1 MTLFGCLFDRSFIK
15 RQFLSILRPIEIA
28 FIFTAFFFCPVPS
41 SWGASVVF
49 NTEGSTLWTVPA
61 GATSITV
68 KAWGGGGGGGGAG
81 EQMSGAAGGGAGFA
95 QATLNVTPG
104 ESLSIYVGG
113 AGDRGRNSNN
123 RTGGGGQGGGY
134 SGVKRGGTDL
144 VIAAGGGGGG
154 GGDNASGTPPGA
166 GGAGGGTPGGAGGP
180 SDTAAGGGGGTSSA
194 GGAAGGGSAT
204 AGSSL
209 TGGKGGSDGTG
220 GGAGGS
226 GGTNAGGNGG
236 SGTAGR
242 PGGGG
247 GGAGKYG
254 GGGGEQA
261 DSGATSGAGGGGGSS
276 YTTGTATSTSAGSGR
291 NAGNNGDPDYADDA
305 GKGGNATG
313 AVSARVGVKGRVV
326 ITYATATS
334 YTITASSGANGSI
347 SPSGPVSVPAGDSLS
362 FTISPNP
369 GCMILQVLV
378 DGVAVG
384 AVSSYTFTNVN
395 ANHTIQASFAGQYTI
410 NTIAGSHGSISP
422 PGPVSIASGG
432 TQSFSILPDSGYT
445 VDRVLVDGVSV
456 GAVSSYLFTNVN
468 ADHTIEAQFVSGTAP
483 PDLSTC
489 LNISDIPLEVR
500 RLSAPPNIMV
510 LFDDS
515 GSMDWEILMPG
526 SDDGVYYDGS
536 KNNYYVFDNPCGST
550 VGSKGCHDDTWRI
563 LARGSSRLV
572 WRTQWFGQNKTYYNP
587 AITYEPWQ
595 TMTSQYDNSDPDTPR
610 SHPLLAA
617 PTFNL
622 SNSYD
627 TVGSLEV
634 IADNE
639 NPAVFT
645 KTGSWTAASD
655 VQAYNDTYYITAQ
668 DDSDVTATWSPYLL
682 AGQYQ
687 VFTRYRAADNREN
700 QVPYKITHAGGTST
714 VLVDQR
720 EHGGEWVSLGSYNF
734 ATGTANV
741 TIAFHVDEN
750 DEDRVC
756 ADAVKFVPQGSIPVD
771 IKNAHYYVWSGL
783 TSTPY
788 LVIIDGGVIKYYQVN
803 DYNADGKVDP
813 GELVETIS
821 PPADVVTGR
830 TYVQERQ
837 NFANWFTF
845 FRRRIF
851 AAQYAVGKII
861 KSMQGVRVGIY
872 SINKKIIQ
880 PVLPVKVE
888 GQDEGA
894 TLLSLLYNVQ
904 ARGYTP
910 LQTGLEAVGR
920 YYDKGD
926 DKKLDG
932 TAGDDSPWYSDANGG
947 SCQQAFTIMITDGYY
962 NGDPPYNTSIQ
973 NVDGDN
979 GSPYADSYSRTLADI
994 AMYYYER
1001 DLNTTLNDSLPVN
1014 PYDDA
1019 THQHMVTYSIGFG
1032 VFGSLN
1038 QNDYDAA
1045 LKHKVSGASI
1055 VWPDP
1060 QNSDATKIDD
1070 LWHAAVNGRGS
1081 YLTATNP
1088 EELTE
1093 SLLEVM
1099 QNMELRVQS
1108 SAQVAVT
1115 GDKLY
1120 QKLTPNLLMFQNIYS
1135 SDGWT
1140 GDIKAYSV
1148 DPVTGA
1154 VDTNHPE
1161 WSAAEKLLGKTSD
1174 SRIIATYTGSAGTP
1188 FRYGSLTASQKSQLD
1203 ANYLVDSTRAQN
1215 LVNFLRGDA
1224 SNEVLYGGT
1233 FRNRFARLGD
1243 IVHSAP
1249 VFSHGIL
1256 YAGSNDGLL
1265 HAFNANSGVELFAYA
1280 PNLVFD
1286 HLKELAG
1293 TSYAHRYFV
1302 DLTPSVSDLKFGAT
1316 TKTYLVGG
1324 LGKGGRGY
1332 FALDVTGLTQTN
1344 VPSSENSLAQKVM
1357 WEYPRAGTSSSEIA
1371 DLGYS
1376 FSRANIVR
1384 SNAAAA
1390 AAAAGIVIFGNGYDS
1405 SNGHAVLYILRADT
1419 GELLKRIDT
1428 GVGSCNGLSSAI
1440 TVDVNY
1446 DNKVDYVYAGD
1457 LKGNLWKFDLTSTD
1471 YNQWGVAY
1479 SSAGTPKPLFKT
1491 PGQPI
1496 TTKPNVMYHCTK
1508 DGYMVLFG
1516 TGRYLN
1522 EDDLSDSSPQA
1533 VYGIWDYGDDADDS
1547 EYVGTLAAGALTDT
1561 NLPGTVSL
1569 LQQVVVDERTV
1580 NGMKLRTLA
1589 AQAADWKATSTSGGP
1604 CGDNSGTQ
1612 GCDPNPPGNHPDP
1625 LRHAGWY
1632 LNLPGARERVVSD
1645 VIVRS
1650 GVLTVVSHAPSNS
1663 LCGGSGESWLMTMDA
1678 CSGARLSKA
1687 FFDINNDGKIDSAD
1701 LVNIG
1706 TPENPIMVVPSG
1718 IRYDGKVQPPAYLIM
1733 PNGTEN
1739 LYMSSTKAK
1748 IETQRERA
1756 AKLGM
1761 TYWRVMH

>member
-1 MTLFGCLFDRSFIK
+1 M
-15 RQFLSILRPIEIA
+15 
-28 FIFTAFFFCPVPS
+28 
-41 SWGASVVF
+41 
-49 NTEGSTLWTVPA
+49 
-61 GATSITV
+61 
-68 KAWGGGGGGGGAG
+68 
-81 EQMSGAAGGGAGFA
+81 
-95 QATLNVTPG
+95 
-104 ESLSIYVGG
+104 
-113 AGDRGRNSNN
+113 
-123 RTGGGGQGGGY
+123 
-134 SGVKRGGTDL
+134 
-144 VIAAGGGGGG
+144 
-154 GGDNASGTPPGA
+154 
-166 GGAGGGTPGGAGGP
+166 
-180 SDTAAGGGGGTSSA
+180 
-194 GGAAGGGSAT
+194 
-204 AGSSL
+204 
-209 TGGKGGSDGTG
+209 
-220 GGAGGS
+220 
-226 GGTNAGGNGG
+226 
-236 SGTAGR
+236 
-242 PGGGG
+242 
-247 GGAGKYG
+247 
-254 GGGGEQA
+254 
-261 DSGATSGAGGGGGSS
+261 
-276 YTTGTATSTSAGSGR
+276 
-291 NAGNNGDPDYADDA
+291 
-305 GKGGNATG
+305 
-313 AVSARVGVKGRVV
+313 V
-326 ITYATATS
+326 ITYATAIS
-334 YTITASSGANGSI
+334 YTITASSGPNGSI
-347 SPSGPVSVPAGDSLS
+347 SPGTTSVPAGNSLS
-362 FTISPNP
+362 FTISPNS

-378 DGVAVG
+378 DGVAMG

-432 TQSFSILPDSGYT
+432 TQSFSILSDSGYT

-468 ADHTIEAQFVSGTAP
+468 ADHTIEAQFVSSVAP

-515 GSMDWEILMPG
+515 GSMDWEILIPG
-526 SDDGVYYDGS
+526 SDDGGYSD
-536 KNNYYVFDNPCGST
+536 KYYVFDNPCGNT
-550 VGSKGCHDDTWRI
+550 VGPKGCHDDTWGI

-572 WRTQWFGQNKTYYNP
+572 WRTQWFSQNKTYYNP

-595 TMTSQYDNSDPDTPR
+595 TMTGQYDNSDPDTPR
-610 SHPLLAA
+610 SHPLLAT

-627 TVGSLEV
+627 TVASLGEV
-634 IADNE
+634 IADDE
-639 NPAVFT
+639 NLAVFS
-645 KTGSWTAASD
+645 KTGPWSAASD
-655 VQAYNDTYYITAQ
+655 VQAYNDHYYVTSQ
-668 DDSDVTATWSPYLL
+668 NNSDVTATWNPYLL
-682 AGQYQ
+682 AGQYE
-687 VFTRYRAADNREN
+687 VFARYRELNARSTK
-700 QVPYKITHAGGTST
+700 VPYTITHTGGTTT
-714 VLVDQR
+714 VEVNQR
-720 EHGGEWVSLGSYNF
+720 NNGGTWVSLGTYNF
-734 ATGTANV
+734 ATGQADV
-741 TIAFHVDEN
+741 TINFHVADN
-750 DEDRVC
+750 NEDRVC
-756 ADAVKFVPQGSIPVD
+756 ADAVKFAPRGSTLVD

-788 LVIIDGGVIKYYQVN
+788 LVIIDGGVISYYQVN
-803 DYNADGKVDP
+803 DHNADGKVDP

-926 DKKLDG
+926 GKKLDG

-1001 DLNTTLNDSLPVN
+1001 DLNTTLNDSLPIN

-1032 VFGSLN
+1032 VFGTLN
-1038 QNDYDAA
+1038 QNDYDAT

-1055 VWPDP
+1055 VWPNP

-1070 LWHAAVNGRGS
+1070 FWHAAVNGRGS

-1108 SAQVAVT
+1108 SAQVSVT

-1161 WSAAEKLLGKTSD
+1161 WSVAEKLQSRTWD
-1174 SRIIATYTGSAGTP
+1174 NRIIATYSGSAGSP

-1203 ANYLVDSTRAQN
+1203 ANYLVDSTKAQN
-1215 LVNFLRGDA
+1215 LVNFLRGD
-1224 SNEVLYGGT
+1224 SSKEVLYGGT
-1233 FRNRFARLGD
+1233 FRNRFSRLGD

-1265 HAFNANSGVELFAYA
+1265 HAFNANTGVELFAYA

-1286 HLKELAG
+1286 HLKELAD
-1293 TSYAHRYFV
+1293 THYAHRFFV
-1302 DLTPSVSDLKFGAT
+1302 DLTPTVSDLKFGAS

-1332 FALDVTGLTQTN
+1332 FALDVTDLTQTN
-1344 VPSSENSLAQKVM
+1344 VPSSETSLAQKVM

-1419 GELLKRIDT
+1419 GELLKQIDT
-1428 GVGSCNGLSSAI
+1428 GVGSCNGLSPAI

-1508 DGYMVLFG
+1508 HGYMVLFG

-1522 EDDLSDSSPQA
+1522 EDDLSDASPQA

-1580 NGMKLRTLA
+1580 NGMKLRTMA
-1589 AQAADWKATSTSGGP
+1589 AQAADWKTTSTSGGA

-1612 GCDPNPPGNHPDP
+1612 GCDPTPPGNNPDP

-1632 LNLPGARERVVSD
+1632 FNLPGARERVVSD

-1678 CSGARLSKA
+1678 CSGSRLSKA

-1706 TPENPIMVVPSG
+1706 TPQNPIMVVPSG

-1748 IETQRERA
+1748 IETQRERS

>member
-1 MTLFGCLFDRSFIK
+1 MADLPVQAVVQEAQGRT
-15 RQFLSILRPIEIA
+15 PA
-28 FIFTAFFFCPVPS
+28 ATA
-41 SWGASVVF
+41 
-49 NTEGSTLWTVPA
+49 
-61 GATSITV
+61 
-68 KAWGGGGGGGGAG
+68 
-81 EQMSGAAGGGAGFA
+81 A
-95 QATLNVTPG
+95 QAPPTDLAAAAAA
-104 ESLSIYVGG
+104 L
-113 AGDRGRNSNN
+113 
-123 RTGGGGQGGGY
+123 
-134 SGVKRGGTDL
+134 GGT
-144 VIAAGGGGGG
+144 
-154 GGDNASGTPPGA
+154 
-166 GGAGGGTPGGAGGP
+166 
-180 SDTAAGGGGGTSSA
+180 
-194 GGAAGGGSAT
+194 
-204 AGSSL
+204 
-209 TGGKGGSDGTG
+209 
-220 GGAGGS
+220 
-226 GGTNAGGNGG
+226 
-236 SGTAGR
+236 
-242 PGGGG
+242 
-247 GGAGKYG
+247 G
-254 GGGGEQA
+254 GGGGESA
-261 DSGATSGAGGGGGSS
+261 DASDNAGAGGGGGSS
-276 YTTGTATSTSAGSGR
+276 YTTGTAASTSAGSGQ
-291 NAGNNGDPDYADDA
+291 NAGNNSDPDYADNA
-305 GKGGNATG
+305 GKGGNAGG
-313 AVSARVGVKGRVV
+313 ANSGRVGIKGRVV

-334 YTITASSGANGSI
+334 YTITASSGPNGSI
-347 SPSGPVSVPAGDSLS
+347 SPSGTVSVPAGDSLS
-362 FTISPNP
+362 VTISPNS

-378 DGVAVG
+378 DGVAMG

-432 TQSFSILPDSGYT
+432 TQFFSILPDSGYT

-468 ADHTIEAQFVSGTAP
+468 ADHTIEAQFVSGVAP

-515 GSMDWEILMPG
+515 GSMDWEILIPG
-526 SDDGVYYDGS
+526 SNDGGYND
-536 KNNYYVFDNPCGST
+536 KYYVFDNPCGNT
-550 VGSKGCHDDTWRI
+550 VGPIGCHDDTWGI
-563 LARGSSRLV
+563 LVRGSSRLV
-572 WRTQWFGQNKTYYNP
+572 WRTQWFSQNKTYYNP

-595 TMTSQYDNSDPDTPR
+595 TMTGQYDSSDPDTPR
-610 SHPLLAA
+610 SHPLLAT

-627 TVGSLEV
+627 TVASLGEV
-634 IADNE
+634 IADDE
-639 NPAVFT
+639 NPAVFS
-645 KTGSWTAASD
+645 KTGSWSEASD
-655 VQAYNDTYYITAQ
+655 VQAYNNHYYVTSQ
-668 DDSDVTATWSPYLL
+668 NNSDITATWSPYLL
-682 AGQYQ
+682 SGQYE
-687 VFTRYRAADNREN
+687 VFARYRELDSRST
-700 QVPYKITHAGGTST
+700 QVPYTITHTGGTTT
-714 VLVDQR
+714 VQVNQR
-720 EHGGEWVSLGSYNF
+720 NNGGTWVSLGTYSF
-734 ATGTANV
+734 ATGNADV
-741 TIAFHVDEN
+741 TINFHVADN
-750 DEDRVC
+750 NQDRVC
-756 ADAVKFVPQGSIPVD
+756 ADAVKFVPRGSTLVD

-788 LVIIDGGVIKYYQVN
+788 LVIIDGGVISYYQVIDN
-803 DYNADGKVDP
+803 NADGKVDP

-830 TYVQERQ
+830 TYVEERQ

-851 AAQYAVGKII
+851 AAQYGVGKII

-880 PVLPVKVE
+880 PVLPIKVE

-926 DKKLDG
+926 GKKLDG
-932 TAGDDSPWYSDANGG
+932 TAGDDSPWDSDANGG

-962 NGDPPYNTSIQ
+962 NGDPPYNASIQ

-979 GSPYADSYSRTLADI
+979 GFPYADSYSRTLADI

-1055 VWPDP
+1055 VWPNP

-1140 GDIKAYSV
+1140 GDIKAYGV

-1161 WSAAEKLLGKTSD
+1161 WSAAEKLLSKTPD

-1203 ANYLVDSTRAQN
+1203 ANYLVDSTKAQN
-1215 LVNFLRGDA
+1215 LVNFLRGD
-1224 SNEVLYGGT
+1224 SSKEVLYGGT

-1265 HAFNANSGVELFAYA
+1265 HAFNANTGVELFAYA

-1293 TSYAHRYFV
+1293 TSYAHRFFV
-1302 DLTPSVSDLKFGAT
+1302 DLTPTVSDLKFGAS

-1332 FALDVTGLTQTN
+1332 FALDVTDLTQTN
-1344 VPSSENSLAQKVM
+1344 VPASENSLAQKVL

-1419 GELLKRIDT
+1419 GELLKQIDT
-1428 GVGSCNGLSSAI
+1428 GVASCNGLSPAI

-1471 YNQWGVAY
+1471 YTQWGVAY
-1479 SSAGTPKPLFKT
+1479 SSAGTPKALFKT

-1508 DGYMVLFG
+1508 HGYMVLFG

-1580 NGMKLRTLA
+1580 NGMKLRTMA
-1589 AQAADWKATSTSGGP
+1589 TQAADWKTTSTDGRGLRR
-1604 CGDNSGTQ
+1604 Q
-1612 GCDPNPPGNHPDP
+1612 
-1625 LRHAGWY
+1625 LRHPRLRSERQREQAGSPAQCGMVFEFAERPRAGG
-1632 LNLPGARERVVSD
+1632 LRCDRPIGHSDRRIPCAEQQSLRRERRILAHDHGCLLGLQTVQAFLRYQRRRQNRYE
-1645 VIVRS
+1645 RS
-1650 GVLTVVSHAPSNS
+1650 GEH
-1663 LCGGSGESWLMTMDA
+1663 
-1678 CSGARLSKA
+1678 RH
-1687 FFDINNDGKIDSAD
+1687 
-1701 LVNIG
+1701 
-1706 TPENPIMVVPSG
+1706 
-1718 IRYDGKVQPPAYLIM
+1718 
-1733 PNGTEN
+1733 GTEPD
-1739 LYMSSTKAK
+1739 YGRA
-1748 IETQRERA
+1748 QRDQIRRQDPAAGLSDYARRYRA
-1756 AKLGM
+1756 PVYELFQSQNRNPARTCRQVGDDVLARDALTGC
-1761 TYWRVMH
+1761 

>member
-1 MTLFGCLFDRSFIK
+1 MSSD
-15 RQFLSILRPIEIA
+15 
-28 FIFTAFFFCPVPS
+28 TA
-41 SWGASVVF
+41 
-49 NTEGSTLWTVPA
+49 
-61 GATSITV
+61 
-68 KAWGGGGGGGGAG
+68 KGGGGG
-81 EQMSGAAGGGAGFA
+81 
-95 QATLNVTPG
+95 
-104 ESLSIYVGG
+104 I
-113 AGDRGRNSNN
+113 
-123 RTGGGGQGGGY
+123 
-134 SGVKRGGTDL
+134 
-144 VIAAGGGGGG
+144 
-154 GGDNASGTPPGA
+154 
-166 GGAGGGTPGGAGGP
+166 
-180 SDTAAGGGGGTSSA
+180 SSA
-194 GGAAGGGSAT
+194 GGAAGGGTAT

-209 TGGKGGSDGTG
+209 TGGIGGSSGTG

-236 SGTAGR
+236 AGTANR

-261 DSGATSGAGGGGGSS
+261 DSGTTSGAGGGAGSS
-276 YTTGTATSTSAGSGR
+276 YTTGTATSTSAGSGQ
-291 NAGNNGDPDYADDA
+291 NAGNDSDPDYADNA

-313 AVSARVGVKGRVV
+313 TVSARVGVKGRVV
-326 ITYATATS
+326 ITYSTATS
-334 YTITASSGANGSI
+334 FTITASSGANGSI
-347 SPSGPVSVPAGDSLS
+347 SPSGAVSVPAGDNRS
-362 FTISPNP
+362 FTISPNAN
-369 GCMILQVLV
+369 CIILQVLV
-378 DGVAVG
+378 DGVSMG
-384 AVSSYTFTNVN
+384 AVSSYTFANVN
-395 ANHTIQASFAGQYTI
+395 SNHTIQASFALSGQYTI

-422 PGPVSIASGG
+422 PGPVSIALAGS
-432 TQSFSILPDSGYT
+432 QSFSIQPDSGYT
-445 VDRVLVDGVSV
+445 VDRVLVDGASV

-468 ADHTIEAQFVSGTAP
+468 ADHTIEAQFISAATP
-483 PDLSTC
+483 PDLSSC

-500 RLSAPPNIMV
+500 RLSAPASIMV

-515 GSMDWEILMPG
+515 GSMDWEMLIPG
-526 SDDGVYYDGS
+526 SNDGGYNGY
-536 KNNYYVFDNPCGST
+536 YYVFDNPCGST
-550 VGSKGCHDDTWRI
+550 IGLKGCHDDWWGI
-563 LARGSSRLV
+563 LARGSGRLV
-572 WRTQWFGQNKTYYNP
+572 WKTQWFSHNKTYYNP

-595 TMTSQYDNSDPDTPR
+595 TMTGQYDNSDPDNPR
-610 SHPLLAA
+610 SHPLVAT
-617 PTFNL
+617 PTFGL
-622 SNSYD
+622 SASYD
-627 TVGSLEV
+627 TVSSLSEV

-639 NPAVFT
+639 NLAVFS
-645 KTGSWTAASD
+645 KTGSWTAATD
-655 VQAYNDTYYITAQ
+655 AQAYNNGYYHTAQ
-668 DDSDVTATWSPYLL
+668 SNSDVTATWSPYLL
-682 AGQYQ
+682 AGEYE
-687 VFTRYRAADNREN
+687 VFTRYREIDNRDTE
-700 QVPYKITHAGGTST
+700 VPYTITHTGGTTT
-714 VLVDQR
+714 VKVNQR
-720 EHGGEWVSLGSYNF
+720 AHGGEWVSLGTYNF
-734 ATGTANV
+734 ATGKTNV
-741 TIAFHVDEN
+741 KIDFHVDDN
-750 DEDRVC
+750 NKNRVC
-756 ADAVKFVPQGSIPVD
+756 ADAVKFVPHGSIPVD
-771 IKNAHYYVWSGL
+771 IKNAHFYVWSGQ

-788 LVIIDGGVIKYYQVN
+788 LVIIDGGAISYYQVN
-803 DYNADGKVDP
+803 DHNANGQVDP
-813 GELVETIS
+813 GELVPTDS
-821 PPADVVTGR
+821 PPADVFTGR
-830 TYVQERQ
+830 TYAQERQ

-845 FRRRIF
+845 YRRRIF

-872 SINKKIIQ
+872 SINKKIVQ

-926 DKKLDG
+926 NIKLDG
-932 TAGDDSPWYSDANGG
+932 SAGDDSPWYSDANGG

-962 NGDPPYNTSIQ
+962 NGDPPYNSSIQ

-979 GSPYADSYSRTLADI
+979 AFPYTDSYSRTLADI

-1001 DLNTTLNDSLPVN
+1001 DLNTTLSDSVPIN
-1014 PYDDA
+1014 AYDYDA
-1019 THQHMVTYSIGFG
+1019 PHQHMVTYSIGFG
-1032 VFGSLN
+1032 VFGTLN
-1038 QNDYDAA
+1038 QNDYDATF
-1045 LKHKVSGASI
+1045 KHKVSGASI

-1060 QNSDATKIDD
+1060 QYSDATKIDD
-1070 LWHAAVNGRGS
+1070 FWHAAVNGRGS

-1154 VDTNHPE
+1154 VNTNTHE
-1161 WSAAEKLLGKTSD
+1161 WSAAEKLQSRTWD
-1174 SRIIATYTGSAGTP
+1174 NRIIATYTGSGGIP
-1188 FRYGSLTASQKSQLD
+1188 FQYGSLTATQKSQLD
-1203 ANYLVDSTRAQN
+1203 ANYQIDSTKAQN

-1224 SNEVLYGGT
+1224 SKEVQNGGT
-1233 FRNRFARLGD
+1233 FRNRFTRLGD

-1265 HAFNANSGVELFAYA
+1265 HAFNANTGVELFAYA

-1293 TSYAHRYFV
+1293 INYAHRYFV
-1302 DLTPSVSDLKFGAT
+1302 DLTPTVSDLNVGGIST
-1316 TKTYLVGG
+1316 LLVGG

-1332 FALDVTGLTQTN
+1332 FALNVSDLTQTN
-1344 VPSSENSLAQKVM
+1344 VPSTENSLAQKVL
-1357 WEYPRAGTSSSEIA
+1357 WEYPRTGTSSSEIA

-1384 SNAAAA
+1384 SNDTAAP
-1390 AAAAGIVIFGNGYDS
+1390 GIVIFGNGYDS

-1428 GVGSCNGLSSAI
+1428 GVGSCNGLSPAI
-1440 TVDVNY
+1440 AVDVNY

-1479 SSAGTPKPLFKT
+1479 SSASTPKPLFKT

-1508 DGYMVLFG
+1508 HGYMVLFG

-1522 EDDLSDSSPQA
+1522 EDDLSDTSPQA

-1547 EYVGTLAAGALTDT
+1547 EYVGTLAAGALTNT

-1589 AQAADWKATSTSGGP
+1589 PQVADWKVTSTTGGA

-1612 GCDPNPPGNHPDP
+1612 GCDPNNTGDKPDP

-1632 LNLPGARERVVSD
+1632 FNLPGTRERVVSD

-1678 CSGARLSKA
+1678 CSGSRLSKA
-1687 FFDINNDGKIDSAD
+1687 FFDINNDGKIDTAD

-1706 TPENPIMVVPSG
+1706 TPQNPILVVPSG

-1739 LYMSSTKAK
+1739 LYMSSSKAK

-1756 AKLGM
+1756 AKVGM